1 MFTANFT
8 TVTCSEAL
16 VINVILTSGINT
28 VPSEVIRFLMYTRE
42 LILSRYTLRR
52 ILLDMKM
59 KSLVNIPIHEV
70 HIPQCMPKDH
80 GPLDRYTVLTDTRL
94 IFKLME
100 FYTLV
105 HTRKIYKLFYQ
116 THTSYIPL

>member
-70 HIPQCMPKDH
+70 HIPQCMPKDL

-105 HTRKIYKLFYQ
+105 HTKKIYKLFCQ